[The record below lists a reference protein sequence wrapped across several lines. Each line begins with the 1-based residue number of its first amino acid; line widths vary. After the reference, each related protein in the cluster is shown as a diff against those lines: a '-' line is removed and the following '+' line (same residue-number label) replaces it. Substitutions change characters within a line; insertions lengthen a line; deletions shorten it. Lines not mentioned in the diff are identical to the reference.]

1 MVFDILNSLEVIL
14 VKKTLFPFYLFGT
27 VNNRKSF
34 CVCVGAIESVS
45 SQRQDFCGLLCVF
58 LHHSDSSNCLEMFF
72 KQTISYWYE
81 ETLFSFFF
89 SNS

>member
-34 CVCVGAIESVS
+34 CVCGCYRICQISKTGVLWSP
-45 SQRQDFCGLLCVF
+45 LCVF
-58 LHHSDSSNCLEMFF
+58 TPL
-72 KQTISYWYE
+72 
-81 ETLFSFFF
+81 
-89 SNS
+89 